1 MSPHPAFPQLHPPT
15 GRHAH
20 MSTEPRVNKL
30 KAAMQGMAGP
40 ALPPTVTVPQA
51 AEVRTVETRKTPLAP
66 SRRGKRNVSAYVDA
80 TAAKQLRI
88 LAASHDTTTQ
98 ALLEEALNDLFRKYD
113 RSAIA

>member
-1 MSPHPAFPQLHPPT
+1 
-15 GRHAH
+15 

-40 ALPPTVTVPQA
+40 TLPPTVTIPKE
-51 AEVRTVETRKTPLAP
+51 AEVRAVEARKTPLAP
-66 SRRGKRNVSAYVDA
+66 SRHGKRVVSAYVDA
-80 TAAKQLRI
+80 TAAKQLRV
-88 LAASHDTTTQ
+88 LAASHETTTQ

>member
-1 MSPHPAFPQLHPPT
+1 
-15 GRHAH
+15 

-51 AEVRTVETRKTPLAP
+51 AEVRAVEVETRKTTLAP

-80 TAAKQLRI
+80 AAAKQLRI